1 MTKEEMF
8 NEIKQ
13 FKKDKNAIILAHY
26 YQNDDIQ
33 EIADYV
39 GDSLALAQQAAK
51 TNADIIVFCGVH
63 FMAETAKIL
72 SPEKKV
78 LFPVMEAGCSM
89 ANMMNEIELREYK
102 EKNPDTK
109 IVVYV
114 NSTAKV
120 KALADVCVT
129 SSNALKIIEHYTKNG
144 EKILYCPDQN
154 LGKYAMNLKGIK
166 FDVWHG
172 FCCIHH
178 NLKPELVHEMKA
190 KYPNAEFVAH
200 PECQMNV
207 LKLASYVG
215 STKQLIEYVSQ
226 SECKQ
231 FIIGTEMGV
240 IFEMKRRNPDKEFIP
255 LSESLKCYDMKLT
268 KLEDLYNCLKNET
281 NEIIMDPE
289 VAQKAKNCLGNMLK
303 LS

>member
-8 NEIKQ
+8 SEIRQ

-26 YQNDDIQ
+26 YQNDEIQ
-33 EIADYV
+33 QIADYV
-39 GDSLALAQQAAK
+39 GDSLALAQAAAK
-51 TNADIIVFCGVH
+51 TDADIIVFCGVH

-89 ANMMNEIELREYK
+89 ANMMNEIELAEYK

-178 NLKPELVHEMKA
+178 NLKPELVYEMKA
-190 KYPNAEFVAH
+190 KHPDAEFVAH

-207 LKLASYVG
+207 LELAEYVG
-215 STKQLIEYVSQ
+215 STKQLIEYVSK
-226 SECKQ
+226 SDCKK

-255 LSESLKCYDMKLT
+255 LTEKLKCYDMKLT
-268 KLEDLYNCLKNET
+268 KLEDLYNCLKNEA

-289 VAQKAKNCLGNMLK
+289 VAQKAKNCLDNMLK